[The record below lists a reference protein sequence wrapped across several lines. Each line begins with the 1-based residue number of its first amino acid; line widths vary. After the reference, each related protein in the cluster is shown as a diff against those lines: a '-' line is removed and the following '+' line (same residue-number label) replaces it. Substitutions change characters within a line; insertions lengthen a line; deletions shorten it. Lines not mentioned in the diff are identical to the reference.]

1 MTTSYSATRRTGWS
15 ARAQGES
22 GRGESRPSGELAVDH
37 GMLAIVLMLVLFG
50 LVMVYS
56 ASAVLAENKYGGEYH
71 FLIRQAIW
79 AGIGLV
85 LMAVAIK
92 VDYRTYKRPQV
103 VFALLGV
110 SLLLLLAVFAFPV
123 LNGTHRWIRFGQA
136 SLQPSEIAKI
146 ALICYVAYFVDKRGD
161 DLDDYLH
168 TFLPV
173 TAIACLAMLLVAKEP
188 DLGTALSMGLVFVVM
203 MYGAGARLLHLAS
216 LLVPS
221 APVLLYMLLFVPW
234 RLQRLLDFLH
244 PWKNQT
250 TSGFQTVQALI
261 ALGSGGVTG
270 LGLAEGRQ
278 KLFYLPAPHSD
289 FIFAVVGEE
298 LGLIGTL
305 SVLVVFVLLAW
316 RGLRASRYAPDKF
329 GQLLALGITVMIV
342 AQAFF
347 NMSVALSILPTKGIP
362 LPFISCGGSSLAINL
377 LAAGVLLNVS
387 KHGEIIR

>member
-1 MTTSYSATRRTGWS
+1 
-15 ARAQGES
+15 
-22 GRGESRPSGELAVDH
+22 
-37 GMLAIVLMLVLFG
+37 MLAIILMLVLFG

-56 ASAVLAENKYGGEYH
+56 ASAVLAEDKYGSEYH
-71 FLIRQAIW
+71 FLIRQAVW
-79 AGIGLV
+79 AVVGLV
-85 LMAVAIK
+85 LMAAAIK
-92 VDYRTYKRPQV
+92 VDYRNYKRPQV
-103 VFALLGV
+103 VLALLGISFV
-110 SLLLLLAVFAFPV
+110 LLVAVFAFPV
-123 LNGTHRWIRFGQA
+123 LNGTHRWIRLGQA
-136 SLQPSEIAKI
+136 SLQPSEVAKL
-146 ALICYVAYFVDKRGD
+146 ALICYVAYFVDKRAD
-161 DLDDYLH
+161 QLDGYLS

-173 TAIACLAMLLVAKEP
+173 TGVACAAMLLIAKEP
-188 DLGTALSMGLVFVVM
+188 DLGTALSIGLVFVVM
-203 MYGAGARLLHLAS
+203 MFGAGARLLHLAS
-216 LLVPS
+216 MLIPT
-221 APVLLYMLLFVPW
+221 APFLAYMLLFVPW

-250 TSGFQTVQALI
+250 TTGFQTVQALI
-261 ALGSGGVTG
+261 ALGSGGATG

-278 KLFYLPAPHSD
+278 KLFYLPSPHTD

-305 SVLVVFVLLAW
+305 AVLVVFALLAW
-316 RGLRASRYAPDKF
+316 RGIRASIYAPDKF

-387 KHGEIIR
+387 KHGEILR